1 MTTSANGFALA
12 NFVLQRKAR
21 SDSRSQIKLLV
32 LVIFMKNYS
41 TSRLLLLASSLLF
54 SVGAQPTFAMTGAT
68 KIKAAPT
75 NQLKPQRLTSRL
87 SLANLLLKHQTNRFR
102 YSMVDYVLAED
113 MPMPIS
119 PVADLGAKNA
129 DSNAGT
135 TTPQFNTSETN
146 VQVQGV
152 DESDIIKVA
161 KDGYIYQISNNK
173 VRVIKG
179 FPVIEMAQRADIP
192 LPQENFSPTG
202 LYVENGRLIVT
213 GSTWQY
219 LDAPVQSESGATAKI
234 AVDYRY
240 DGYCWW
246 GCGYSQTRA
255 LVYDVS
261 SPENPKLV
269 RDVSIDGDYVDS
281 RRIGDNLYFVTR
293 SYPRYY
299 LYGNELKPAD
309 IKPADMLP
317 AITETKQGKTTT
329 RLMSISQV
337 SYLPEFVEPD
347 YVIVTGL
354 NLTSDSRSVTT
365 KAYLG
370 AGEMVYSSM
379 NNLYLSASKYNFGG
393 DYYYDESQ
401 KNNVTTTQIFKFGIG
416 NGSVTFSAAGEVEG
430 TVLNQFSMDEHGDY
444 FRIATTTHNWYDGA
458 DQSSNS
464 LFVLNKEMQTVG
476 KLENLAKG
484 ERIYSTRFMG
494 NRAYIVTFKQVDPLF
509 AIDLTTPENP
519 FVAGELKIPG
529 YSEYLHPYDENH
541 LIGIGHDAIT
551 YNNGYGEVSIP
562 LGLKMALF
570 DVTDMKN
577 PKELYNV
584 KIGGRGTS
592 SPLTYNHK
600 ALYWDAEKHLFG
612 FPVDYYETP
621 ADAKPDA
628 YGVGKWQGAYI
639 YEVTPAGGFVEKAKL
654 SQLPIST
661 HVTINYGEYSPFYAQ
676 NYFVERIL
684 RVENSL
690 FTLSQ
695 NQLNAYDLNSFAE
708 QNRVALKQ

>member
-1 MTTSANGFALA
+1 
-12 NFVLQRKAR
+12 
-21 SDSRSQIKLLV
+21 
-32 LVIFMKNYS
+32 MKKHQKS
-41 TSRLLLLASSLLF
+41 SVLLLASSLLF
-54 SVGAQPTFAMTGAT
+54 TVTAQPVFAAT
-68 KIKAAPT
+68 TTTKATVADK
-75 NQLKPQRLTSRL
+75 LKPQRLTSRL
-87 SLANLLLKHQTNRFR
+87 SLANLLLKHKTNRFR
-102 YSMVDYVLAED
+102 YSMVDYVLED
-113 MPMPIS
+113 AMNGAPIPPAMAS
-119 PVADLGAKNA
+119 PNEKTS
-129 DSNAGT
+129 DSD
-135 TTPQFNTSETN
+135 FNTSETN

-161 KDGYIYQISNNK
+161 KNGYIYQIYNGK
-173 VRVIKG
+173 IRVIKG
-179 FPVIEMAQRADIP
+179 YPVVEMTQRADIS
-192 LPQENFSPTG
+192 LPQDNFSPSG
-202 LYVENGRLIVT
+202 LYVENGKLIVM
-213 GSTWQY
+213 GQTWQY
-219 LDAPVQSESGATAKI
+219 LNSPEPRPMEKI
-234 AVDYRY
+234 AIMPPIDY
-240 DGYCWW
+240 GYCWW

-261 SPENPKLV
+261 SPENPQLV

-299 LYGNELKPAD
+299 LYGYDDNLGAKE
-309 IKPADMLP
+309 IQPADMLP

-329 RLMSISQV
+329 RLMSISQI

-354 NLTSDSRSVTT
+354 NLANDNKSVTT

-370 AGEMVYSSM
+370 AGEMVYSSV

-393 DYYYDESQ
+393 DYYYDESV

-416 NGSVTFSAAGEVEG
+416 NGSITFNAAGEVEG
-430 TVLNQFSMDEHGDY
+430 TVLNQFSMDENGDY

-458 DQSSNS
+458 DQSTNS
-464 LFVLNKEMQTVG
+464 LFVLNKDMQTVG

-509 AIDLTTPENP
+509 AIDLTEPTNP

-541 LIGIGHDAIT
+541 LIGIGHEATSYD
-551 YNNGYGEVSIP
+551 YGYGDVSIA

-577 PKELYNV
+577 PRELYNV
-584 KIGGRGTS
+584 KIGDKGTS

-612 FPVDYYETP
+612 FPVDYYEVSSGG
-621 ADAKPDA
+621 KPTD

-639 YEVTPAGGFVEKAKL
+639 YEVTPERGFVEKAKL
-654 SQLPIST
+654 SQLPIT
-661 HVTINYGEYSPFYAQ
+661 ANMTINYGDYSPYTYY
-676 NYFVERIL
+676 NYFVDRIL

-690 FTLSQ
+690 FTLSN
-695 NQLNAYDLNSFAE
+695 NQLNAYDLSSFAE
-708 QNRVALKQ
+708 QNRVALKP